1 MNLQERI
8 NLLVEMGA
16 YMVSDDPAWLAA
28 REKASHENGWFVP
41 PFIQLAIENIA
52 DGFLK
57 RRQIEEFVKKYEP
70 ENLPGEPGIIGLVPA
85 GNIPLVG
92 FHDIMCIFLSGNYA
106 HIKPSSKD
114 DALIRHLLTVFH
126 ERFPEAQPY
135 FQIKE
140 RLNNCD
146 AYIATGSNNSSRYFE
161 FYFAA
166 YPHII
171 RKNRT
176 SAAIITGEE
185 SADELEKLA
194 DDICQYFGLGC
205 RNVTKLYV
213 PENYDFIPLLNAL
226 NKYDWLTD
234 HNKYKNNY
242 DHQLALHILNNN
254 FYMTNGSV
262 LLLENPSLFAPVSQL
277 NYSFY
282 KDKMQVESELAGND
296 DLQCLVGTGH
306 LPLGMA
312 QCPAIDSFADGVD
325 TMNFLTRLRR
335 EKELR
340 RS

>member
-8 NLLVEMGA
+8 DLLVEMGE
-16 YMVSDDPAWLAA
+16 YMLSDDPAWLAA
-28 REKASHENGWFVP
+28 REKASQENGWFAP
-41 PFIQLAIENIA
+41 PFIELALKNIA
-52 DGFLK
+52 NGFLK
-57 RRQIEEFVKKYEP
+57 KGQLEAFVKNYDIAYEP
-70 ENLPGEPGIIGLVPA
+70 DDPAIVGLVPA

-92 FHDIMCIFLSGNYA
+92 FHDIMCIFLSGNFA
-106 HIKPSSKD
+106 QIKPSSKD
-114 DALIRHLLTVFH
+114 DTLIRHLLTVFG
-126 ERFPEAQPY
+126 ERYPASQP
-135 FQIKE
+135 FLELKE

-161 FYFAA
+161 YYFGR

-176 SAAIITGEE
+176 STAIITGEE
-185 SADELEKLA
+185 TTEDLEKLA

-226 NKYDWLTD
+226 NKYDWLVD
-234 HNKYKNNY
+234 YNKYKNNY

-282 KDKMQVESELAGND
+282 KDRKEVESELAGND
-296 DLQCLVGTGH
+296 DLQCLVGAGYTAPGY
-306 LPLGMA
+306 A
-312 QCPAIDSFADGVD
+312 QCPTIDTFADGVD
-325 TMNFLTRLRR
+325 TMEFLTGLGKG
-335 EKELR
+335 KELR

>member
-8 NLLVEMGA
+8 DLLVEMGD
-16 YMVSDDPAWLAA
+16 YMLSDDPAWHAA
-28 REKASHENGWFVP
+28 REKASQENGWFVQ
-41 PFIQLAIENIA
+41 PFIQLALENIA
-52 DGFLK
+52 NGFLK
-57 RRQIEEFVKKYEP
+57 REQLEAFANKYQVGQD
-70 ENLPGEPGIIGLVPA
+70 PGEPKNIGLVPA

-106 HIKPSSKD
+106 LIKPSSKD
-114 DALIRHLLTVFH
+114 DTLIRHLVTVFT
-126 ERFPEAQPY
+126 ERYPEAVPY
-135 FQIKE
+135 LQLRE
-140 RLNNCD
+140 RLKDCD
-146 AYIATGSNNSSRYFE
+146 AYIATGSNNSSRYFD
-161 FYFAA
+161 FYFGR

-176 SAAIITGEE
+176 SAAIITGKE
-185 SADELEKLA
+185 SPEELEKLA

-226 NKYDWLTD
+226 NKYDWLED

-254 FYMTNGSV
+254 YYMTNGSV

-282 KDKMQVESELAGND
+282 KDKKQVESELAGND
-296 DLQCLVGTGH
+296 DLQCLVGQDY
-306 LPLGMA
+306 LPLGRA
-312 QCPAIDSFADGVD
+312 QCPSIDSFADGVD
-325 TMNFLTRLRR
+325 TMEFLNALRG